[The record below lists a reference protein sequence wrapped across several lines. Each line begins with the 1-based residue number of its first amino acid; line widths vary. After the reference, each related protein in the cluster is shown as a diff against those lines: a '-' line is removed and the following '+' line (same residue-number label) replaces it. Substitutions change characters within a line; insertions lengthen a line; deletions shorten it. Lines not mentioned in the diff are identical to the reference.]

1 VQILNEATADRI
13 GRVKHQQHAAIQCV
27 ALAVFRLFAISFAVS
42 YEQKRVVTCLNNNL
56 YMAIISAMV
65 KRAVVPQK
73 YVNEVNKKEL
83 TESVSYPTSNA
94 APRVLTQKLSLPV
107 IQILQL
113 VSLVRFRF
121 KCISL

>member
-1 VQILNEATADRI
+1 
-13 GRVKHQQHAAIQCV
+13 
-27 ALAVFRLFAISFAVS
+27 
-42 YEQKRVVTCLNNNL
+42 
-56 YMAIISAMV
+56 MAIISAMV